1 MPTYRKK
8 CVVDG
13 CRKFAINEV
22 GVANPVLRC
31 RIHEAGLEPPQ
42 AAQEAPPQPA
52 RKIRKRCATQ
62 GCRGFAINDEGVQNP
77 TVHCRRCGVEN
88 PAGAAPPP
96 DPGVSRL
103 TRPQECPICY
113 EANQLVALRPC
124 GHWCCMTCVS
134 RLEQPVCPFCRAN
147 LDMPN
152 ANPGRRAR
160 RGMMHRPSQAGR
172 QQEAPVVQIERRQRP
187 RRDRGQLS
195 QEEWINRLLDFVTA
209 INAMRP
215 LMTPEDFIR
224 QQQIANRYVQ
234 NYAENFANSIVGLF

>member
-22 GVANPVLRC
+22 GIANPVLRC
-31 RIHEAGLEPPQ
+31 RIHEAGLEVEVQAPQ
-42 AAQEAPPQPA
+42 QAPPPGVA
-52 RKIRKRCATQ
+52 LKIRRRCATQ

-77 TVHCRRCGVEN
+77 TVHCRRCQVEN
-88 PAGAAPPP
+88 PGQPAP
-96 DPGVSRL
+96 DPAVSRL
-103 TRPQECPICY
+103 TRPPECPICY

-152 ANPGRRAR
+152 ARRAR

-172 QQEAPVVQIERRQRP
+172 QQEAPVVQNERRP